1 MPLSESESRCFVRL
15 FATPRTIQ
23 SMEFSRPEYWNG
35 YYAFNLFTCSS
46 PQSMHVYVLGWP
58 KKSVLFPVRCYL
70 YVFMYIYTLKS
81 MCVYIYT
88 HTHTHTHT
96 HIHVCVYLSICSML
110 SHFNCVPLSAA
121 LWIVVHQAPLSMGFS
136 TQEYWSGLP
145 WSSPVD
151 LSDSGM
157 EPESHISSIGRQVLY
172 H

>member
-96 HIHVCVYLSICSML
+96 HTCMCVSIYMQHAKSLQLCPTLCGPMDRSPPG
-110 SHFNCVPLSAA
+110 SS
-121 LWIVVHQAPLSMGFS
+121 VHGILRTRILEWVAMIFS
-136 TQEYWSGLP
+136 SG
-145 WSSPVD
+145 SF
-151 LSDSGM
+151 
-157 EPESHISSIGRQVLY
+157 
-172 H
+172 